1 MAPHDRPVA
10 AVVLP
15 VHSSHGRP
23 RHSQEAFVMPGIF
36 GNRMQLAPSPVGVY
50 PGIDE
55 ANEGLFH
62 HLHHDG
68 LAVLRG
74 REA

>member
-1 MAPHDRPVA
+1 MAPHDRPLA

-15 VHSSHGRP
+15 VHLPHGRP

-36 GNRMQLAPSPVGVY
+36 GVPSQRAPSPVVY

-55 ANEGLFH
+55 SNEGLFH
-62 HLHHDG
+62 YLHHDV
-68 LAVLRG
+68 LAVLCW